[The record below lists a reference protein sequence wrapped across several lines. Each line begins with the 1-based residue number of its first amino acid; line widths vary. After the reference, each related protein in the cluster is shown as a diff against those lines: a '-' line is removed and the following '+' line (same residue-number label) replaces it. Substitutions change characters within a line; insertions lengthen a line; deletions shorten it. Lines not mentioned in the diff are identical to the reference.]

1 MPVNIVD
8 LGNALRCSSLQS
20 TRLAF
25 NTGSLDAEGAKKETR
40 EELERI
46 ARDTKSLMS
55 SVVTEIRSSYGF
67 LLPLVR
73 LTLASNEEFGE
84 FNGKGERPRRAVLH
98 CPLILAC

>member
-40 EELERI
+40 EELERTI
-46 ARDTKSLMS
+46 
-55 SVVTEIRSSYGF
+55 
-67 LLPLVR
+67 
-73 LTLASNEEFGE
+73 
-84 FNGKGERPRRAVLH
+84 
-98 CPLILAC
+98 